1 VESVRIIVVTAIKEA
16 ISSGFKQKRA
26 CEIFDIKVR
35 KYRRWCIPRVKKER
49 KAWNKLQSE
58 EIDIIQNSAFLPEL
72 MGKPLCHTFV
82 YGHNTKAFFASM
94 SSVFR
99 YLKEKD
105 LVKPFCPKRRIG
117 KHVSAHDLLDQGFSL
132 LTYDGT
138 AIRTETGVTVWAIP
152 VLLLPCRYLLHVG
165 YSITGVGADD
175 LTKALQEGIN
185 FIPEA
190 LFGKLRSFSDRGS
203 AMTADKFRNFMIRK
217 MGIPVYYG
225 RPHTPDDE
233 GWIEALNK
241 NIKLHRDAPKI
252 FPIVDDVIAWLP
264 RFKELYNND
273 PHSSLKYV
281 TPQEAFD
288 GKMEVILAERKQ
300 NLLNARQS
308 RLEAYRASMALQ
320 VVNR

>member
-1 VESVRIIVVTAIKEA
+1 MESVRIIVVTAIKEA

-233 GWIEALNK
+233 GWMRLLTK
-241 NIKLHRDAPKI
+241 TLSC
-252 FPIVDDVIAWLP
+252 IVML
-264 RFKELYNND
+264 
-273 PHSSLKYV
+273 LKYF
-281 TPQEAFD
+281 Q
-288 GKMEVILAERKQ
+288 L
-300 NLLNARQS
+300 
-308 RLEAYRASMALQ
+308 SMM
-320 VVNR
+320 